1 MVILKDA
8 NLRHSKGNLYE
19 KPYQTPYFNIFAN
32 ISAASGSLSLQALCY
47 FHTKSGRRGATTYES
62 QAPEIFAEQVSKKLG
77 TFDIIAILTSSDE
90 AHIDSVTEVYSV
102 IENAKV

>member
-1 MVILKDA
+1 LQI
-8 NLRHSKGNLYE
+8 
-19 KPYQTPYFNIFAN
+19 
-32 ISAASGSLSLQALCY
+32 SLQPVEV
-47 FHTKSGRRGATTYES
+47 FHCKHYVTFIQNLAEYDATTYES